1 MATIE
6 KVVMANGVFDILHYG
21 HVLYLEQA
29 SQLGRL
35 VVAVTLDAHVNK
47 GPSRPTNPEAHRLA
61 VVKAIRWVDDAI
73 LVDGPIDGFNRLA
86 PNIFVKGKDYIGK
99 IEPRHLEECSKRGI
113 EIAFTDTQLF
123 SATKIIND
131 RLRFG

>member
-1 MATIE
+1 
-6 KVVMANGVFDILHYG
+6 MANGVFDILHYG

-29 SQLGRL
+29 AQLGRL
-35 VVAVTLDAHVNK
+35 VVAVTRDAHVNK
-47 GPSRPTNPEAHRLA
+47 GPGRPTNPENHRLA

-73 LVDGPIDGFNRLA
+73 LVDGSIDGFNRVA

-99 IEPRHLEECSKRGI
+99 IEQRHIDECSKRGI
-113 EIAFTDTQLF
+113 EIAFTDTPIY